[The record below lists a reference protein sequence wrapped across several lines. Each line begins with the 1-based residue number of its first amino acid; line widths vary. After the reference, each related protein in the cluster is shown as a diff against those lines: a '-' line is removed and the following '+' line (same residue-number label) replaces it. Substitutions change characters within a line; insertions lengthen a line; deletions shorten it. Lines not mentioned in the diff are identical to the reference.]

1 MFSSSIRLIVSGFHR
16 TQTLKSPVN
25 SPSVFISVPKFF
37 NSESNSTG
45 TGSRSVAMSSVE
57 KTGSD
62 SGAIENR
69 ASRMREKL
77 QKELEP
83 VELVIEDVS
92 YQHAGHAGMKGRTD
106 GETHF
111 NVKIVSK
118 GFEGMNLVKRHRDDD
133 EHVWLKH
140 YSSKHQILLVG
151 EGDFSFSCSLATCF
165 GSASN
170 IYASSLDSYDYKPV
184 NKGYSFMFDFLSCCI
199 SFMVIE
205 ADDVVRKYKKARSNL
220 ETLKR
225 LGAFLLHGVDATK
238 LLLHPD
244 LHYRRF
250 DRVIFNF
257 PHTGFHGKESDPCQI
272 HCCNFGNFLKD
283 LLHVLCLHMVRADG
297 EVHVSHKNKAPF
309 CHWNLEEL
317 ASRCFLVLIQRVA
330 FEKRNYPGYENKR
343 GDGSRCDQP
352 FLLGECSTFKFK
364 FSLVAKELYAEKVKW
379 REVKE
384 REPKCSQDFS
394 TRAMNNKHAR
404 FEDSSIHLELPRCT
418 ERTKHHLS
426 LEMHNGALQR
436 AVTRTSFPREYTK
449 ESLEIS
455 RLLCQD
461 FAGQDNQKPFP
472 KRSLRFSGVSHGIH
486 NGRVRKMLIR
496 NSSGESRKR
505 RMRRQRNI
513 KIR

>member
-25 SPSVFISVPKFF
+25 SPNVFVPVPKFF

-45 TGSRSVAMSSVE
+45 TGSRSVAMSSVD

-69 ASRMREKL
+69 AGRMREKL

-83 VELVIEDVS
+83 LELVIEDVS
-92 YQHAGHAGMKGRTD
+92 HQHAGHAGMKGRTD

-133 EHVWLKH
+133 EQVWVKH
-140 YSSKHQILLVG
+140 YSAKHQILLVG
-151 EGDFSFSCSLATCF
+151 EGDFSFSCSLATVF

-184 NKGYSFMFDFLSCCI
+184 NKDCTFKLDFVCCCM

-257 PHTGFHGKESDPCQI
+257 PHTGFHGKESDPSQI
-272 HCCNFGNFLKD
+272 QTHRELVFGFFHNAS
-283 LLHVLCLHMVRADG
+283 HMVRADG
-297 EVHVSHKNKAPF
+297 EVH
-309 CHWNLEEL
+309 EL

-364 FSLVAKELYAEKVKW
+364 FSRVAKELYAEKVKW
-379 REVKE
+379 REVGE
-384 REPKCSQDFS
+384 GESKCPQDFS
-394 TRAMNNKHAR
+394 TLAMNNKHAR
-404 FEDSSIHLELPRCT
+404 FEDNSIHLELPRCT
-418 ERTKHHLS
+418 ERTKLHRKEQLLECTKRFNGVS
-426 LEMHNGALQR
+426 LEMHNGELQR
-436 AVTRTSFPREYTK
+436 AYKLVK
-449 ESLEIS
+449 
-455 RLLCQD
+455 
-461 FAGQDNQKPFP
+461 N
-472 KRSLRFSGVSHGIH
+472 RSPNALSASVEFLMEFIT
-486 NGRVRKMLIR
+486 
-496 NSSGESRKR
+496 GE
-505 RMRRQRNI
+505 
-513 KIR
+513 